1 MDITHAPERTAA
13 ITSRVALPP
22 IGELTMLNRD
32 SAAAI
37 LCAMTV
43 ALSITAANATERRH
57 GKCGNDGQCISSE
70 LSAKRGDPRPARWCG
85 WWLRQKLG
93 VADRRFNLAR
103 EWARFGSPASGP
115 CVGCIAVSRSHVG
128 IVTGIPGAG
137 RIVMLSGN
145 DDGAVRER
153 ERSSRNII
161 AWRHPNG
168 GMASDNTGSAPSVDT
183 N

>member
-1 MDITHAPERTAA
+1 MDVTRSLDRIRREISSRAA
-13 ITSRVALPP
+13 LQQ
-22 IGELTMLNRD
+22 IGELTMLKRN

-43 ALSITAANATERRH
+43 AFSITTANATQLRH
-57 GKCGNDGQCISSE
+57 GQCGKDGRCSSSE

-115 CVGCIAVSRSHVG
+115 CIGCIAVSRSHVG
-128 IVTGIPGAG
+128 IVTGVPGAG
-137 RIVMLSGN
+137 RIVLVSGN

-153 ERSSRNII
+153 ERSSRSII
-161 AWRHPNG
+161 AWRHPHG
-168 GMASDNTGSAPSVDT
+168 GMASR
-183 N
+183 